1 MALLSGPGFDEN
13 GENGALQTQLYWTLL
28 VFDNMCVPC
37 FFSNHLLC
45 IIVES
50 HMHIY
55 IHDQLLSFISSHKF
69 KYHIWLVVWNMNF
82 TVHNIWDNQ

>member
-37 FFSNHLLC
+37 FF
-45 IIVES
+45 
-50 HMHIY
+50 
-55 IHDQLLSFISSHKF
+55 Q
-69 KYHIWLVVWNMNF
+69 
-82 TVHNIWDNQ
+82 